1 MGPKNLSP
9 GTKFSSQMKN
19 SVKGNKNSAETTFIM
34 RKEDDAAD
42 SHDFNDPIETQ
53 MKSIE
58 KREDEEDKYE
68 YFLVKQDE
76 VSARNTSVAKILTA
90 SRAMP
95 VPSTS
100 RMAINSYKT
109 S

>member
-34 RKEDDAAD
+34 RKEDDVAD

-58 KREDEEDKYE
+58 K
-68 YFLVKQDE
+68 
-76 VSARNTSVAKILTA
+76 
-90 SRAMP
+90 
-95 VPSTS
+95 
-100 RMAINSYKT
+100 
-109 S
+109 